1 MVTEPQSVS
10 PMNVKLIFPTQ
21 DVAKDYYKQIVFL
34 ACKLCYSE
42 SNPEEIWEK
51 LQSGKITD
59 RKIESLINKVV
70 ASGHHSTIEHIVF
83 TFAISGVSRTLTH
96 QLVRHRIGVA
106 FDQQSQRYV
115 SLSNPVFV
123 EPPTIADNNE
133 AHQLYQQAQQ
143 QMAEVYEQLLQLGI
157 PSEDARFVFPQGVGS
172 NLIMTVNLRE
182 LIHIC
187 GLRLC
192 SLAQWEIRA
201 MFQKVRAE
209 VKQVSPYISRMLV
222 PHCVHEGF
230 CSELGNKDGHCRIR
244 PHMDQVQEI
253 YTRWKNG
260 ELVDAPEPDT
270 SGQDE

>member
-1 MVTEPQSVS
+1 MVDTPPASH
-10 PMNVKLIFPTQ
+10 MGVKLIYPTPEI
-21 DVAKDYYKQIVFL
+21 AKDYYRQIVFL
-34 ACKLCYSE
+34 ACRLCYSE
-42 SNPEEIWEK
+42 TSPEEIWAQ
-51 LQSGKITD
+51 LQAGKISD
-59 RKIESLINKVV
+59 KKIETLISKVV

-83 TFAISGVSRTLTH
+83 SFAISGVSRTLTH

-115 SLSNPVFV
+115 SLSSPVFV
-123 EPPTIADNNE
+123 EPPSIAE
-133 AHQLYQQAQQ
+133 QPVAHELYQQAQQ
-143 QMAEVYEQLLQLGI
+143 QMAQTYEQLLKMGI
-157 PSEDARFVFPQGVGS
+157 PSEDARFVFPQGVSS

-209 VKQVSPYISRMLV
+209 VKLVSPYMARMLV

-230 CSELGNKDGHCRIR
+230 CSELGNRDGHCRIR
-244 PHMDQVQEI
+244 PHVEKVQDV

-260 ELVDAPEPDT
+260 ELIEAPAEEADT
-270 SGQDE
+270 PNE